1 MPYTPDWEP
10 LADALRRV
18 IATGVGDTEAR
29 TDLCRA
35 VADKK
40 IRVQVTIAAS
50 EGRLADAVFSGQ
62 RVLVPARLNPNDFD
76 WEQSHPHRPWT
87 VGGSVVGPKSYYDP
101 YRTWER
107 RQIGLIELAT
117 ADVQRLFGS
126 SPAKP
131 KRQAA
136 AEDSGLKNSIG
147 PQQPTTEEASSGA
160 EQDSGAGAIDVPR
173 RTRAM
178 PPMPKEPGPRR
189 EAWKALTQRFPNGMI
204 PDKYTGAELHIIVNR
219 HIEKLPSDALE
230 GRLHQQVSRDTVLRA
245 AGRRK

>member
-35 VADKK
+35 VADRK

-87 VGGSVVGPKSYYDP
+87 VGGSVVGPELYYDP

-136 AEDSGLKNSIG
+136 AETPAQKIRLDPNNLRPKRQAAALNRIVALAPLTSHVEPARCHRCRKSLDRV
-147 PQQPTTEEASSGA
+147 E
-160 EQDSGAGAIDVPR
+160 R
-173 RTRAM
+173 RGKR
-178 PPMPKEPGPRR
+178 
-189 EAWKALTQRFPNGMI
+189 
-204 PDKYTGAELHIIVNR
+204 
-219 HIEKLPSDALE
+219 
-230 GRLHQQVSRDTVLRA
+230 
-245 AGRRK
+245 